1 MDREALFVDNFG
13 LVGMVLKRLG
23 IYPDDS
29 MYEDYQ
35 QIGYI
40 GLYKASQKFKPEL
53 GFRFSTYAVPMIIG
67 EIKRERQETAHFLKI
82 PRKTKEAY
90 YRYRGLGKRGL
101 DDLEVCKKLGITMTE
116 LTEIK
121 KPFASVA
128 HLDAPIRNESD
139 GNVILLGDSL
149 PSETNLEDE
158 CISKVYWEGM
168 FGNLTEVERK
178 CVELRTAGMVQRE
191 IAKRVGLSQAQVSRV
206 LIKAK
211 TKLSNMLGGAA

>member
-1 MDREALFVDNFG
+1 MDNFG
-13 LVGMVLKRLG
+13 LVGMVLKKLG
-23 IYPDDS
+23 IYQDNS
-29 MYEDYQ
+29 LYEDYQ
-35 QIGYI
+35 QVGYI
-40 GLYKASQKFKPEL
+40 GLFKAAQKFKPEL
-53 GFRFSTYAVPMIIG
+53 GFRFSTYAVPMIFG
-67 EIKRERQETAHFLKI
+67 EIKREKREADHYLKI
-82 PRKTKEAY
+82 PRKTKETF
-90 YRYRGLGKRGL
+90 YRYCKLGKKGYG
-101 DDLEVCKKLGITMTE
+101 EEKICKKLGIAME
-116 LTEIK
+116 KLSEIK
-121 KPFASVA
+121 KPFEPVA
-128 HLDAPIRNESD
+128 HLDSPIRNESD

-191 IAKRVGLSQAQVSRV
+191 IAKRVGLSQVQVSRV